1 MNLMCNSGRCCEEK
15 VDASHLCCLFFQ
27 VDSLTVESMA
37 KTADMSVT
45 EFADQT
51 SRALTGQTTSQDN
64 FVFQA
69 KPKETKLQVG

>member
-1 MNLMCNSGRCCEEK
+1 
-15 VDASHLCCLFFQ
+15 
-27 VDSLTVESMA
+27 
-37 KTADMSVT
+37 MSVT

-69 KPKETKLQVG
+69 KPKETNLQVG